1 MRVLTIARA
10 SRAAFNERVNP
21 EPTPTPHAAQ
31 ERDPL
36 AANAMPRRSAEHVVL
51 LAGATA
57 ALGLLALFALFV
69 KPDPRGFGTHEALGL
84 PPCLPI
90 ELWNVP
96 CPGCGV
102 TTSVALAA
110 HGHVGQSFANQP
122 FGALLALSVPFAFAW
137 AWVLHLRGRDL
148 RVELGRLPAGRVAIG
163 IVVVASVAWLYKLAL
178 VRGWLG

>member
-1 MRVLTIARA
+1 MK
-10 SRAAFNERVNP
+10 P
-21 EPTPTPHAAQ
+21 ETTPTPLGANAPTPVGAELAANSSA
-31 ERDPL
+31 PL
-36 AANAMPRRSAEHVVL
+36 AADTTPARRSAEHVVL

-110 HGHVGQSFANQP
+110 HGNVGQSFANQP